1 MANMVAIGPVHST
14 RGQRGFTYLA
24 VLFAVVVSTAGL
36 AGAVQLWSFAQ
47 QREREIELLFV
58 GAQFRQ
64 AIALYYER
72 TPGVAKRYPAELADL
87 LKDAR
92 YPGTQR
98 YLRKIYVDPMTG
110 KADWGLVKAPEGGIM
125 GVYSLSTGQTAK
137 VANFRLADV
146 GLAGKTKY
154 SDWQFAYRPVVAVA
168 QPGLPPRPGSPAMP
182 SGPSL
187 APGTVVP
194 PVMPSVAPGARP

>member
-1 MANMVAIGPVHST
+1 MAGKVATHPA
-14 RGQRGFTYLA
+14 RFMRAQRGFTYLA

-72 TPGVAKRYPAELADL
+72 TPGAAKRYPAELADL

-92 YPGTQR
+92 YPGTER
-98 YLRKIYVDPMTG
+98 YLRKIYFDPMTG
-110 KADWGLVKAPEGGIM
+110 KPEWGLVKAPEGGIM
-125 GVYSLSTGQTAK
+125 GVYSLSAGQTVK
-137 VANFRLADV
+137 IANFRLADT

-154 SDWQFAYRPVVAVA
+154 SEWQFAYRPVAAAV
-168 QPGLPPRPGSPAMP
+168 QPGVGPRPASPAVSP
-182 SGPSL
+182 GSSL
-187 APGTVVP
+187 APSTGVP
-194 PVMPSVAPGARP
+194 PVMPSVAPGATR

>member
-1 MANMVAIGPVHST
+1 MANMGAIGPVHST
-14 RGQRGFTYLA
+14 REQCGFTYLA

-47 QREREIELLFV
+47 QRERETELLFV

-72 TPGVAKRYPAELADL
+72 TPGAAKRYPGELADL

-110 KADWGLVKAPEGGIM
+110 KAEWGLVKAPEGGIM
-125 GVYSLSTGQTAK
+125 GVFSLSTGQTAK
-137 VANFRLADV
+137 IANFRLADI

-154 SDWQFAYRPVVAVA
+154 SDWQFAYRPVAA
-168 QPGLPPRPGSPAMP
+168 AAAPGIAPRPGSPAIP
-182 SGPSL
+182 SGPTL
-187 APGTVVP
+187 APGAGVLPATP
-194 PVMPSVAPGARP
+194 LGAPGARP